1 MNTSEEESD
10 QYLGSILNCILRCS
24 PLVYLTID
32 MTPDMIS
39 ICSEEF
45 YSKLK
50 EYLFHSDYEMYAIG
64 ILGYASF
71 LDDGIKDDMI
81 KNKLDEYI
89 LKKLK
94 DTTMNEEMKYFC
106 VKCLCEISDF
116 QEFLPIFISH
126 DGMVILKRFMKEEKK
141 YLLNETFQWIN
152 SLLVHNKFSEMFMME
167 SHLLKDVLKYQKDHY
182 FLFSIGN
189 MICQLLSNEMVMENL
204 KNLKMM
210 DRMIECGLDLIKSS
224 EYKKLGGLLF
234 QNGIHSLISL

>member
-1 MNTSEEESD
+1 M
-10 QYLGSILNCILRCS
+10 
-24 PLVYLTID
+24 D
-32 MTPDMIS
+32 MTPDMVA

-45 YSKLK
+45 ISKLK
-50 EYLFHSDYEMYAIG
+50 EQFIHQSVYEVYAIG

-71 LDDGIKDDMI
+71 LDDSIKDDMI

-94 DTTMNEEMKYFC
+94 DTTMEEEMRYFC

-126 DGMVILKRFMKEEKK
+126 EGMVILKRLMKEKQK
-141 YLLNETFQWIN
+141 YMLNETFQWIN
-152 SLLVHNKFSEMFMME
+152 SLLVHNKFSEMFME
-167 SHLLKDVLKYQKDHY
+167 NNDLLKDVLKYQKDPY
-182 FLFSIGN
+182 FYFSIGN
-189 MICQLLSNEMVMENL
+189 IICQLLSNEMVMENL
-204 KNLKMM
+204 KNLKLM

-234 QNGIHSLISL
+234 QNGISLLF